1 MSAFDFLWNSVQS
14 GQIDDLTDEVKQLNE
29 KVIIL
34 KEWIEYL
41 EKEIKELK
49 AKDVIQSPP
58 IDD

>member
-41 EKEIKELK
+41 EQELKELK
-49 AKDVIQSPP
+49 KK
-58 IDD
+58 